1 MGPPKNSTPT
11 PGYMAKCVPD
21 PVTLLTAPVNA
32 VLEMASLLVL
42 KSMNPTFPVRKA
54 RTGPDVPIWNLGPKR
69 PISGRSVVRENEV
82 VAPLPED
89 EV

>member
-1 MGPPKNSTPT
+1 
-11 PGYMAKCVPD
+11 MAKCVPD

-32 VLEMASLLVL
+32 LLEIALLLVL

-54 RTGPDVPIWNLGPKR
+54 LTGPEVPNWNLGPKR

-82 VAPLPED
+82 VAPLPEVD
-89 EV
+89 V